1 LGQVVGGSRIPT
13 SPDGN
18 AGHAFLWENGRMT
31 DLNTVTPRLR
41 GDVVLES
48 AQGINSNGWIVGFTC
63 TAFCEPG
70 KTAPTHAFLLIPN

>member
-1 LGQVVGGSRIPT
+1 
-13 SPDGN
+13 
-18 AGHAFLWENGRMT
+18 MT